1 MDLNLRW
8 SSLSLLRVVISYEHH
23 HTCISFFVTSLL
35 VYVPFLVKAKAKCS
49 NCALGVTGNI
59 GSHMY
64 LKTRPPKPGDAR
76 VITH

>member
-8 SSLSLLRVVISYEHH
+8 SSLSLLSVVITDEHH

-35 VYVPFLVKAKAKCS
+35 VNVPFLCS
-49 NCALGVTGNI
+49 NCPLGVTGNI